1 MKVLI
6 NLSENPSLKRS
17 RNLGLAIKPFLEGL
31 VTANLLYLATHH
43 VPLLYKS
50 GVRYQEE
57 PPGTVE
63 EFAGIPVIL
72 GRGWGDCIPE
82 GTLLLKKSS
91 SCSLGQYVPIQHV
104 EPGNQIWGYD
114 RFSIVQAIAPTG
126 RKVIDCLH
134 LRSGKFLKLSSK
146 HLVYTPEL
154 ERIRVTDVKPG
165 DTLLRPG
172 SIGVKV
178 SNITRN
184 VQTAECWDLTTDDH
198 KVYLPE
204 ADVTVSNCDDLAPW
218 RCAELRRS
226 GEKAKIRLTWRQPV
240 PGGRKEFHVQVRRED
255 GRIEDPSLILGMNQ

>member
-63 EFAGIPVIL
+63 EFAGIPVIIA
-72 GRGWGDCIPE
+72 RGWGD
-82 GTLLLKKSS
+82 
-91 SCSLGQYVPIQHV
+91 
-104 EPGNQIWGYD
+104 
-114 RFSIVQAIAPTG
+114 
-126 RKVIDCLH
+126 
-134 LRSGKFLKLSSK
+134 
-146 HLVYTPEL
+146 
-154 ERIRVTDVKPG
+154 
-165 DTLLRPG
+165 
-172 SIGVKV
+172 
-178 SNITRN
+178 
-184 VQTAECWDLTTDDH
+184 
-198 KVYLPE
+198 
-204 ADVTVSNCDDLAPW
+204 CDDLAPW